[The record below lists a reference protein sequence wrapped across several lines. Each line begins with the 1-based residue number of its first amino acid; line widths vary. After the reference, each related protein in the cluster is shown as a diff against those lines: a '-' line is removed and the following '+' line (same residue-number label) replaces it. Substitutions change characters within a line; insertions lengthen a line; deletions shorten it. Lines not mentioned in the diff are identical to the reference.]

1 MIYPK
6 ERRYAVKDN
15 PDLGGDL
22 VTQDNPRIVHL
33 FQSID
38 RVFAR
43 LELMAK
49 NYKPVLNG
57 ERYLTDKE
65 VSQRLKISRRT
76 LQDYRNEGKIPYCQI
91 GGKILYRESDL
102 QKMLD
107 DSYRE
112 AYK

>member
-1 MIYPK
+1 MK
-6 ERRYAVKDN
+6 NN
-15 PDLGGDL
+15 PEYSDLGGDL
-22 VTQDNPRIVHL
+22 VTKDNPRMVQL
-33 FQSID
+33 FQSIEK
-38 RVFAR
+38 VFIR

-57 ERYLTDKE
+57 ERYLTDTD

-107 DSYRE
+107 ESYRE

>member
-1 MIYPK
+1 MK
-6 ERRYAVKDN
+6 NN
-15 PDLGGDL
+15 PEYSDLGGDL
-22 VTQDNPRIVHL
+22 VTKDNPRMVQL
-33 FQSID
+33 FRSIEK
-38 RVFAR
+38 VFIR

-65 VSQRLKISRRT
+65 VSQRLKISRHT
-76 LQDYRNEGKIPYCQI
+76 LQDYRNESKIPYCQI

-107 DSYRE
+107 NSYRE

>member
-1 MIYPK
+1 MSNRQDYP
-6 ERRYAVKDN
+6 DM
-15 PDLGGDL
+15 GGDL
-22 VTQDNPRIVHL
+22 VTKDNPRIVQL
-33 FQSID
+33 FRGID

-65 VSQRLKISRRT
+65 VSERLKISRRT

-107 DSYRE
+107 NSYRE

>member
-1 MIYPK
+1 MK
-6 ERRYAVKDN
+6 NN
-15 PDLGGDL
+15 PEYSDLGGDL
-22 VTQDNPRIVHL
+22 VTKDNPRMVQL
-33 FQSID
+33 FRSIEK
-38 RVFAR
+38 VFIR

-65 VSQRLKISRRT
+65 VSQQLKISRRT
-76 LQDYRNEGKIPYCQI
+76 LQDYRNEGKIHYCQI

-107 DSYRE
+107 ESYRE